1 MHTLTAD
8 TEPQGDFKL
17 NYLLDT
23 SRCWS
28 FLKKKSRLK
37 KFTFFGQNT

>member
-1 MHTLTAD
+1 MHTLTVD
-8 TEPQGDFKL
+8 TEPRGDFKL

-23 SRCWS
+23 SGAGVPSR
-28 FLKKKSRLK
+28 KSRLK